1 MSQLSKGTLI
11 GFIGVLFFSFTGIL
25 ISILTVD
32 YALPPL
38 LLSLW
43 RDFFVSL
50 GLLGVVV
57 VRQRRLPRIPR
68 GQLGFFILYG
78 LVLCVFN
85 SAWTLSVPLNGAAVA
100 TVLAYGS
107 VGISLVMARFFFR
120 EPITSLK
127 VVAVIFSLSGCALVA
142 NAFNIQTWNTRPLG
156 VTVGLGS
163 AFLYALYTMAGKEA
177 FHRRM
182 DAWEATFFSFAFAT
196 LFFVIVNLFPEVP
209 GTAGSLD
216 RFMPDLPSSGW
227 LLMAALALGPTL
239 LGFTLYNL
247 SMNYLPVSIASL
259 IASLEPALTAVEAY
273 ILLDERMTALQL
285 AGSVLVLAAIVL
297 VRLGEGRGE
306 RAPRPGMPSASGISP
321 PP

>member
-25 ISILTVD
+25 ISILTVN
-32 YALPPL
+32 YSLPPL

-50 GLLGVVV
+50 GLLGVVLA
-57 VRQRRLPRIPR
+57 RRRRLPRLNW
-68 GQLGFFILYG
+68 GQLPFFILYG

-107 VGISLVMARFFFR
+107 VGFSLVLARFFFSER
-120 EPITSLK
+120 ITVLK
-127 VVAVIFSLSGCALVA
+127 IIAVIFSLSGCALVA
-142 NAFNIQTWNTRPLG
+142 NALNLQTWNTRPLG
-156 VTVGLGS
+156 VIVGLSS
-163 AFLYALYTMAGKEA
+163 ALLYAFYTMAGKEA
-177 FHRRM
+177 FHRRV

-196 LFFVIVNLFPEVP
+196 LFFLLVNLFPQVP
-209 GTAGSLD
+209 GTAGSLAKYL
-216 RFMPDLPSSGW
+216 PDLPASGW
-227 LLMAALALGPTL
+227 LLMGALALGPTL
-239 LGFTLYNL
+239 LGFSLYNL

-259 IASLEPALTAVEAY
+259 IASLEPALTAIEAY
-273 ILLDERMTALQL
+273 LLLDERMTTLQVG
-285 AGSVLVLAAIVL
+285 GSVLVLAAIVIA
-297 VRLGEGRGE
+297 RLGEGLGQKASQTE
-306 RAPRPGMPSASGISP
+306 MAEVPGASP